1 MIRRIITYSAENRA
15 LMLFLTL
22 VVTLGAWYATKTIRL
37 DALPDLSDTQVIVY
51 TRWDR
56 SPDVVDAQVTT
67 PIVRALM
74 GAPKV
79 KTIRAVTDYGTSFVY
94 VIFDDATDLYWAR
107 SRISEYMDRIRT
119 LIPSD
124 ARLELGPDATG
135 LGWVYQY
142 VLRDTTGK
150 NDLAHLRSLQ
160 DFTIKYQLLS
170 VQGVAEVA
178 SVGGFQKQYQ
188 VTLDPVRLRASGIT
202 LNQVIE
208 KIRGSNSQVGAR
220 ILEINGAEYM
230 VRSQGYLKSK
240 ADMEQIGVG
249 TDEAGNAVT
258 LRSIATVAETP
269 ALRRG
274 VTDFMGA
281 GDAVAGVVVMRQG
294 ENAYEVISRV
304 KQKVEDMKKF
314 LPEGIELLPVYDR
327 SELIEHSISNLKIKL
342 VEEMLIVALVILIFL
357 GHFPSAIVPI
367 LTIPIAV
374 LVSFIPLNLFGVSS
388 NIMSLAGIAISIGV
402 LVDGA
407 IAEVEN
413 AYKKLEEWQR
423 TGMKEDYH
431 KVRLEALL
439 EVGPSVFF
447 SLLVIAVAFLPIFTL
462 IDQESRLFKPLAYSK
477 NLAMAVA
484 AFMAITVDPAL
495 RMLFSR
501 PPVLRTAEASLEFKP
516 HPAYATP
523 PLNPGR
529 GWGRGFVPKVLRR
542 IGSRITHTLLVGK
555 YHREE
560 EHPINRRLI
569 ALYGPVCRYTLEHP
583 KRIIGGAVVLMLS
596 LIPLYLN
603 LGQEFFP
610 ALYEE
615 SLLYMPVTAPGIAPT
630 EAARLLKLTDQI
642 IASHPEVERVF
653 GKAGRAD
660 SATDPAPLSM
670 FETNI
675 MLKPR
680 SQWTVKTPEE
690 LIAKLDASLRLPG
703 LTNAFTMPIRA
714 RVDMLTTGMRT
725 PLGLKIQ
732 AREVKDIDAVAVKA
746 EQLLKTLPGIRSV
759 VAERSSTGYYV
770 DIVPRRLDIARYG
783 LSIDDVQL
791 FVRTALGG
799 EEITQTIEG
808 VHRYGVIVRYPA
820 TWRNSVEALR
830 RSPLSI
836 PGGGQVPLS
845 AIADVSLK
853 TEPAMIRNENGFA
866 TGYVFIDTS
875 SADIGGLATRI
886 ETELKKLKP
895 LPEGVSISLSGQY
908 ENILRVRDRLLV
920 VVPITLMLIVLLLYA
935 NTRSWIKTCI
945 VMLAVP
951 FSMLGALLLLTAMG
965 IQISIAVW
973 VGLIALMGLDA
984 ETGVF
989 MLMYLDLEYEARKK
1003 KIHNERDLKEA
1014 VYAGAVHRLR
1024 PKMMTVL
1031 AAFCGPLPIMFSSAT
1046 GSDVMKA
1053 IAAPLVGGLFT
1064 SFILELV
1071 IYPPVYFLWK
1081 RRRLAAG

>member
-1 MIRRIITYSAENRA
+1 MIRRIITFSAENRA
-15 LMLFLTL
+15 LTLFLTL

-56 SPDVVDAQVTT
+56 SPDVVEAQVTT

-119 LIPSD
+119 LIPAD

-142 VLRDTTGK
+142 VLRDKTGK
-150 NDLAHLRSLQ
+150 NDLERLRSLQ

-188 VTLDPVRLRASGIT
+188 ITLDPVRLRASGIS
-202 LNQVIE
+202 LNQVID
-208 KIRGSNSQVGAR
+208 KVRGSNSQAGAR
-220 ILEINGAEYM
+220 LLEIGGAEYM
-230 VRSQGYLKSK
+230 VRSQGYLKNKSE
-240 ADMEQIGVG
+240 MEQIGVG
-249 TDEAGNAVT
+249 TDDAGNAIT
-258 LRSIATVAETP
+258 LRSLATVTEAP

-274 VTDFMGA
+274 VTDFMGE
-281 GDAVAGVVVMRQG
+281 GDAVSGVVVMRQG
-294 ENAYEVISRV
+294 GNAYDVIGRV
-304 KQKVEDMKKF
+304 KQKVEEMRKF
-314 LPEGIELLPVYDR
+314 LPEGIELIPVYDR
-327 SELIEHSISNLKIKL
+327 SELIEHSISNLKTKL
-342 VEEMLIVALVILIFL
+342 VVEMLIVALVILIFL
-357 GHFPSAIVPI
+357 NHFPSAIVPI

-407 IAEVEN
+407 IVEVEN

-423 TGMKEDYH
+423 NGMKEDYH
-431 KVRLEALL
+431 KIRLEALL

-447 SLLVIAVAFLPIFTL
+447 SLLVVAVAFLPIFTL
-462 IDQESRLFKPLAYSK
+462 VDQEGRLFKPLAYSK

-484 AFMAITVDPAL
+484 ALLAITVDPAM

-501 PPVLRTAEASLEFKP
+501 PP
-516 HPAYATP
+516 TP
-523 PLNPGR
+523 PPAPPLLGEGGPKGGR
-529 GWGRGFVPKVLRR
+529 GLVPKALHG
-542 IGSRITHTLLVGK
+542 IGSRITHTILVGK

-560 EHPINRRLI
+560 DHPISRRLI

-596 LIPLYLN
+596 MVPLYLH
-603 LGQEFFP
+603 LGHEFFP

-680 SQWTVKTPEE
+680 SQWTVKTKEE
-690 LIAKLDASLRLPG
+690 LIVKLDASLKIPG

-714 RVDMLTTGMRT
+714 RVDMLSTGMRT

-732 AREVKDIDAVAVKA
+732 GRSIADIDRVAVKA
-746 EQLLKTLPGIRSV
+746 EQALKNLPGVRSV
-759 VAERSSTGYYV
+759 VAERTATGYYV
-770 DIVPRRLDIARYG
+770 DIEPRRLDVARYG

-853 TEPAMIRNENGFA
+853 TEPGMIRNENGFL
-866 TGYVFIDTS
+866 TSYVFIDTS
-875 SADIGGLATRI
+875 SADIAGVAGRI
-886 ETELKKLKP
+886 ESELAKLQP
-895 LPEGVSISLSGQY
+895 LPEGVAIALSGQY
-908 ENILRVRDRLLV
+908 ENIIRVRDRLLV
-920 VVPITLMLIVLLLYA
+920 VVPITLMLIVFLLYA
-935 NTRSWIKTCI
+935 NTRSWPKTAI
-945 VMLAVP
+945 VLLAVP

-1024 PKMMTVL
+1024 PKMMTVM
-1031 AAFCGPLPIMFSSAT
+1031 AAFCGLLPIMFSTAT

-1081 RRRLAAG
+1081 KRKMGGV

>member
-1 MIRRIITYSAENRA
+1 MIKKIITFSANNRA
-15 LMLFLTL
+15 LVLFLTL
-22 VVTLGAWYATKTIRL
+22 VATLGAWYATKTIRL
-37 DALPDLSDTQVIVY
+37 DALPDLSDTQVILY
-51 TRWDR
+51 ARWDR
-56 SPDVVDAQVTT
+56 SPDVVEAQITT
-67 PIVRALM
+67 PIVRTLM

-79 KTIRAVTDYGTSFVY
+79 KSIRAVTDYGTAFVY
-94 VIFDDATDLYWAR
+94 VIFEDQTDLYWAR
-107 SRISEYMDRIRT
+107 SRITEYMSRLRT
-119 LIPSD
+119 IIPAD
-124 ARLELGPDATG
+124 ARLEIGPDATG

-142 VLRDTTGK
+142 VVKDETGK
-150 NDLAHLRSLQ
+150 TDLERLRALQ
-160 DFTIKYQLLS
+160 DFTIRYQLLS
-170 VQGVAEVA
+170 VPGVAEVA

-188 VTLDPVRLRASGIT
+188 ITLDPVRLRASGIS
-202 LNQVIE
+202 LNTVIE
-208 KIRGSNSQVGAR
+208 KVRASNAQAGAR
-220 ILEINGAEYM
+220 LLEINGAEYM
-230 VRSQGYLKSK
+230 IRSQGYIKSK
-240 ADMEQIGVG
+240 ADLGDIGIG
-249 TDEAGNAVT
+249 SDEAGNAVM
-258 LRSIATVAETP
+258 LRSVATINEAP

-274 VTDFMGA
+274 VTDFMGQ
-281 GDAVAGVVVMRQG
+281 GDAVSGVVVMRQN
-294 ENAYEVISRV
+294 ENAYEVIGRV
-304 KQKVEDMKKF
+304 KEKVEEVRKF
-314 LPEGIELLPVYDR
+314 LPPGITLIPVYDR
-327 SELIEHSISNLKIKL
+327 SELIEHSIANLRIKL
-342 VEEMLIVALVILIFL
+342 IEEMLIVAFVILIFL

-374 LVSFIPLNLFGVSS
+374 LISFIPLNLFGVSS
-388 NIMSLAGIAISIGV
+388 NLMSLAGIAISIGV

-407 IAEVEN
+407 IVEVEN

-423 TGMKEDYH
+423 SGMKEDYH

-447 SLLVIAVAFLPIFTL
+447 SLLVVAVAFLPIFTL
-462 IDQESRLFKPLAYSK
+462 VDQEGRLFKPLAYSK

-484 AFMAITVDPAL
+484 AVLAITVDPAM
-495 RMLFSR
+495 RMLFTR
-501 PPVLRTAEASLEFKP
+501 MQPYQLRNARLTKIV
-516 HPAYATP
+516 
-523 PLNPGR
+523 N
-529 GWGRGFVPKVLRR
+529 
-542 IGSRITHTLLVGK
+542 TLVVGK
-555 YHREE
+555 YHAEE
-560 EHPINRRLI
+560 NHPISKRLI
-569 ALYGPVCRYTLEHP
+569 ALYAPVCRYTLEHP
-583 KRIIGGAVVLMLS
+583 KRIIGAALVLMLS
-596 LIPLYLN
+596 MIPLYMH

-615 SLLYMPVTAPGIAPT
+615 SLLYMPVTAPGLSAS

-680 SQWTVKTPEE
+680 SQWTVKSKEE
-690 LIAKLDASLRLPG
+690 LIAKLDASLKIPG

-714 RVDMLTTGMRT
+714 RVDMLSTGMRT
-725 PLGLKIQ
+725 PLGLKIHG
-732 AREVKDIDAVAVKA
+732 RNVHDIDKTAVRA
-746 EQLLKTLPGIRSV
+746 EQLIKALPGVRSA
-759 VAERSSTGYYV
+759 VAERAATGYYI
-770 DIVPRRLDIARYG
+770 DIEPHRPDVARYA
-783 LSIDDVQL
+783 LSIDDVQM

-799 EEITQTIEG
+799 EELTQTIEG
-808 VHRYGVIVRYPA
+808 THRYAVIVRYAPD
-820 TWRNSVEALR
+820 WRNSVEKLKRA
-830 RSPLSI
+830 PLPI

-845 AIADVSLK
+845 AVADVSIK
-853 TEPAMIRNENGFA
+853 REAGMIRNENGFL

-875 SADIGGLATRI
+875 TADLAGLAQKI
-886 ETELKKLKP
+886 DSELEKLKP
-895 LPEGVSISLSGQY
+895 LPDSVAIALSGQY
-908 ENILRVRDRLLV
+908 ENIQRVRDRLKIV
-920 VVPITLMLIVLLLYA
+920 IPVTLMVIVFLLFF
-935 NTRSWIKTCI
+935 NTKSWVKTGI

-965 IQISIAVW
+965 VQISVAVW

-989 MLMYLDLEYEARKK
+989 MLMYLDLAYEERKK

-1014 VYAGAVHRLR
+1014 VFAGAVHRLR

-1031 AAFCGPLPIMFSSAT
+1031 AAFCGLLPIMFSSAT

-1081 RRRLAAG
+1081 KRKLLVINNAELIPAAHRRKSD

>member
-1 MIRRIITYSAENRA
+1 MIRRIITFSAENRA
-15 LMLFLTL
+15 LTLFLTL

-56 SPDVVDAQVTT
+56 SPDVVEAQVTT

-107 SRISEYMDRIRT
+107 SRISEYMNRIRT
-119 LIPSD
+119 LIPAD

-142 VLRDTTGK
+142 VLRDKTGK
-150 NDLAHLRSLQ
+150 NDLERLRSLQ

-188 VTLDPVRLRASGIT
+188 VTLDPVRLRASGIS
-202 LNQVIE
+202 LNQVID
-208 KIRGSNSQVGAR
+208 KVRGSNSQAGAR
-220 ILEINGAEYM
+220 LLEIGGAEYM
-230 VRSQGYLKSK
+230 VRSQGYLKNK

-258 LRSIATVAETP
+258 LRSIATVTEAP

-274 VTDFMGA
+274 VTDFMGE
-281 GDAVAGVVVMRQG
+281 GDAVSGVVVMRQG

-304 KQKVEDMKKF
+304 KHKVEEMKKF

-407 IAEVEN
+407 IVEVEN

-423 TGMKEDYH
+423 NGMKEDYH

-447 SLLVIAVAFLPIFTL
+447 SLLVVAVAFLPIFTL
-462 IDQESRLFKPLAYSK
+462 VDQEGRLFKPLAYSK

-484 AFMAITVDPAL
+484 AFMAITVDPAM

-501 PPVLRTAEASLEFKP
+501 PPQASLEP
-516 HPAYATP
+516 ELHPAYGTP
-523 PLNPGR
+523 PLDQGR
-529 GWGRGFVPKVLRR
+529 GWGRGFVPKALRGM
-542 IGSRITHTLLVGK
+542 GSRITHNLLVGK
-555 YHREE
+555 YHSEE
-560 EHPINRRLI
+560 NHPISRRLI
-569 ALYGPVCRYTLEHP
+569 ALYGPVCRYTLAYP

-596 LIPLYLN
+596 MIPLYLH
-603 LGQEFFP
+603 LGHEFFP

-675 MLKPR
+675 ILKPR
-680 SQWTVKTPEE
+680 SQWTVKTKEE

-714 RVDMLTTGMRT
+714 RVDMLSTGMRT

-732 AREVKDIDAVAVKA
+732 AREVKDIDVVAVKA
-746 EQLLKTLPGIRSV
+746 EQLLKALPGIRSV
-759 VAERSSTGYYV
+759 VAERTSTGYFV

-808 VHRYGVIVRYPA
+808 VHRYGVIVRYGA
-820 TWRNSVEALR
+820 DWRNSVEKLKRA
-830 RSPLSI
+830 PLGI
-836 PGGGQVPLS
+836 QGGGQVPLS

-853 TEPAMIRNENGFA
+853 TEPGMIRNENGFL

-875 SADIGGLATRI
+875 SADIGGLAARI
-886 ETELKKLKP
+886 ETELEKIKP
-895 LPEGVSISLSGQY
+895 LPEGVAIALSGQY

-920 VVPITLMLIVLLLYA
+920 VVPITIMLIIFLLYA
-935 NTRSWIKTCI
+935 NTRSWTKTGI

-1031 AAFCGPLPIMFSSAT
+1031 AAFCGLLPIMFSSAT

-1064 SFILELV
+1064 SFLLELV

-1081 RRRLAAG
+1081 RRKLVVA

>member
-1 MIRRIITYSAENRA
+1 MIRRIITFSAENRA
-15 LMLFLTL
+15 LTLFLTL
-22 VVTLGAWYATKTIRL
+22 VVTLGGWYATKTIRL

-51 TRWDR
+51 ARWDR
-56 SPDVVDAQVTT
+56 SPDVVEAQVTT

-107 SRISEYMDRIRT
+107 SRISEYMNRIRT
-119 LIPSD
+119 LIPAD

-142 VLRDTTGK
+142 VLRDKTGK
-150 NDLAHLRSLQ
+150 NDLERLRSLQ

-188 VTLDPVRLRASGIT
+188 ITLDPVRLRASGIS
-202 LNQVIE
+202 LNQVID
-208 KIRGSNSQVGAR
+208 KVRGSNSQAGAR
-220 ILEINGAEYM
+220 LLEIGGAEYM
-230 VRSQGYLKSK
+230 VRSQGYLKNKSE
-240 ADMEQIGVG
+240 MEQIGVG
-249 TDEAGNAVT
+249 TDDAGNAIT
-258 LRSIATVAETP
+258 LRTLATVTEAP

-274 VTDFMGA
+274 VTDFMGE
-281 GDAVAGVVVMRQG
+281 GDAVSGVVVMRQG
-294 ENAYEVISRV
+294 ENAYDVIGRV
-304 KQKVEDMKKF
+304 KQKVEEMKKF
-314 LPEGIELLPVYDR
+314 LPEGIKLIPVYDR
-327 SELIEHSISNLKIKL
+327 SELIEHSISNLKTKL
-342 VEEMLIVALVILIFL
+342 VVEMLIVALVILIFL
-357 GHFPSAIVPI
+357 NHFPSAIVPI

-407 IAEVEN
+407 IVEVEN

-423 TGMKEDYH
+423 NGMKEDYH

-447 SLLVIAVAFLPIFTL
+447 SLLVVAVAFLPIFTL
-462 IDQESRLFKPLAYSK
+462 VDQEGRLFKPLAYSK

-484 AFMAITVDPAL
+484 AFMAITVDPAM
-495 RMLFSR
+495 RMLFTR
-501 PPVLRTAEASLEFKP
+501 VPKP
-516 HPAYATP
+516 HPASGTRSLSGRPAA
-523 PLNPGR
+523 PLDQGR
-529 GWGRGFVPKVLRR
+529 GWGRSLVPKALHGIRA
-542 IGSRITHTLLVGK
+542 RITHTILVGK

-560 EHPINRRLI
+560 DHPISRRLI

-596 LIPLYLN
+596 MVPLYLH
-603 LGQEFFP
+603 LGHEFFP

-615 SLLYMPVTAPGIAPT
+615 SLLYMPVTAPGIAST

-680 SQWTVKTPEE
+680 SQWTVKTKEE
-690 LIAKLDASLRLPG
+690 LIAKLDASLKIPG

-714 RVDMLTTGMRT
+714 RVDMLSTGMRT

-732 AREVKDIDAVAVKA
+732 GRSIADIDRVAVKV
-746 EQLLKTLPGIRSV
+746 EQALKKLPGVRSA
-759 VAERSSTGYYV
+759 VAERTATGYYV
-770 DIVPRRLDIARYG
+770 DIEPRRLDVARYG

-853 TEPAMIRNENGFA
+853 TEPGMIRNENGFL
-866 TGYVFIDTS
+866 TSYVFIDTS
-875 SADIGGLATRI
+875 SADIAGVAGRI
-886 ETELKKLKP
+886 ESELAKLQP
-895 LPEGVSISLSGQY
+895 LPEGVAIALSGQY

-920 VVPITLMLIVLLLYA
+920 VVPITLMLIVFLLYA
-935 NTRSWIKTCI
+935 NTRSWPKTAI
-945 VMLAVP
+945 VLLAVP

-1003 KIHNERDLKEA
+1003 KIHNQRDLKEA

-1024 PKMMTVL
+1024 PKMMTVM
-1031 AAFCGPLPIMFSSAT
+1031 AAFCGLLPIMFSTAT

-1081 RRRLAAG
+1081 KRKLVAV

>member
-1 MIRRIITYSAENRA
+1 MIRRIITFSAENRA
-15 LMLFLTL
+15 LTLFLTL
-22 VVTLGAWYATKTIRL
+22 VVTLGGWYATKTIRL

-51 TRWDR
+51 ARWDR
-56 SPDVVDAQVTT
+56 SPDVVEAQVTT

-107 SRISEYMDRIRT
+107 SRISEYMNRIRT
-119 LIPSD
+119 LIPAD

-142 VLRDTTGK
+142 VLRDKTGK
-150 NDLAHLRSLQ
+150 NDLERLRSLQ

-188 VTLDPVRLRASGIT
+188 ITLDPVRLRASGIS
-202 LNQVIE
+202 LNQVID
-208 KIRGSNSQVGAR
+208 KVRGSNSQAGAR
-220 ILEINGAEYM
+220 LLEIGGAEYM
-230 VRSQGYLKSK
+230 VRSQGYLKNKSE
-240 ADMEQIGVG
+240 MEQIGVG
-249 TDEAGNAVT
+249 TDDAGNAIT
-258 LRSIATVAETP
+258 LRTLATVTEAP

-281 GDAVAGVVVMRQG
+281 GDAVSGVVVMRQG
-294 ENAYEVISRV
+294 ENAYDVIGRV
-304 KQKVEDMKKF
+304 KQKVEEMRKF
-314 LPEGIELLPVYDR
+314 LPEGIKLIPVYDR
-327 SELIEHSISNLKIKL
+327 SELIEHSISNLKTKL
-342 VEEMLIVALVILIFL
+342 VAEMLIVALVILIFL
-357 GHFPSAIVPI
+357 NHFPSAIVPI

-407 IAEVEN
+407 IVEVEN

-423 TGMKEDYH
+423 NGMKEDYH

-447 SLLVIAVAFLPIFTL
+447 SLLVVAVAFLPIFTL
-462 IDQESRLFKPLAYSK
+462 VDQEGRLFKPLAYSK

-484 AFMAITVDPAL
+484 AFMAITVDPAM

-501 PPVLRTAEASLEFKP
+501 TP
-516 HPAYATP
+516 TP
-523 PLNPGR
+523 PPPPAPPLLGEGGPKGGR
-529 GWGRGFVPKVLRR
+529 GLVPKALHGIRA
-542 IGSRITHTLLVGK
+542 RITHTILVGK
-555 YHREE
+555 YHPEE
-560 EHPINRRLI
+560 NHPISRRLI

-596 LIPLYLN
+596 MVPLYLH
-603 LGQEFFP
+603 LGHEFFP

-615 SLLYMPVTAPGIAPT
+615 SLLYMPVTAPGIAST

-680 SQWTVKTPEE
+680 SQWTVKTKEE
-690 LIAKLDASLRLPG
+690 LIAKLDASLKIPG

-714 RVDMLTTGMRT
+714 RVDMLSTGMRT

-732 AREVKDIDAVAVKA
+732 GRSIADIDRVAVKA
-746 EQLLKTLPGIRSV
+746 EQALKKLPGVRSA
-759 VAERSSTGYYV
+759 VAERTATGYYV
-770 DIVPRRLDIARYG
+770 DIEPRRLDVARYG

-853 TEPAMIRNENGFA
+853 TEPGMIRNENGFL
-866 TGYVFIDTS
+866 TSYVFIDTS
-875 SADIGGLATRI
+875 SADIAGVAGRI
-886 ETELKKLKP
+886 ESELAKLQP
-895 LPEGVSISLSGQY
+895 LPEGVAIALSGQY

-920 VVPITLMLIVLLLYA
+920 VVPITLMLIVFLLYA
-935 NTRSWIKTCI
+935 NTRSWPKTAI
-945 VMLAVP
+945 VLLAVP

-965 IQISIAVW
+965 IQISMAVW

-1024 PKMMTVL
+1024 PKMMTVM
-1031 AAFCGPLPIMFSSAT
+1031 AAFCGLLPIMFSTAT

-1081 RRRLAAG
+1081 KRKLVGV

>member
-1 MIRRIITYSAENRA
+1 MIRRIITFSAENRA
-15 LMLFLTL
+15 LVLFLTL
-22 VVTLGAWYATKTIRL
+22 VTTLGAWYATKTIRL

-51 TRWDR
+51 ARWDR
-56 SPDVVDAQVTT
+56 SPDVIEAQVTT
-67 PIVRALM
+67 PIVRTLM

-79 KTIRAVTDYGTSFVY
+79 KSIRAVTDYGTAFVY
-94 VIFDDATDLYWAR
+94 VIFDDQTDLYWAR
-107 SRISEYMDRIRT
+107 SRITEFMSRLRAMV
-119 LIPSD
+119 PAD
-124 ARLELGPDATG
+124 ARLEIGPDATG

-142 VLRDTTGK
+142 VIKDETGK
-150 NDLAHLRSLQ
+150 SDLERLRALQ

-170 VQGVAEVA
+170 VPGVAEVA

-188 VTLDPVRLRASGIT
+188 ITVDPVRLRASGIN
-202 LNQVIE
+202 LNTVIE
-208 KIRGSNSQVGAR
+208 RVRASNAQAGAR
-220 ILEINGAEYM
+220 LLEINGAEYM
-230 VRSQGYLKSK
+230 IRSQGYIKSK
-240 ADMEQIGVG
+240 ADLAAIGIG
-249 TDEAGNAVT
+249 SDEAGNAVT
-258 LRSIATVAETP
+258 LHSVATITEAP

-274 VTDFMGA
+274 VTDFMGQ
-281 GDAVAGVVVMRQG
+281 GDAVSGVVVMRQN
-294 ENAYEVISRV
+294 ENAHEVIGRV
-304 KQKVEDMKKF
+304 KQKIEEIRKF
-314 LPEGIELLPVYDR
+314 LPAGISLVPVYDR
-327 SELIEHSISNLKIKL
+327 SELIEHSISNLQVKL
-342 VEEMLIVALVILIFL
+342 IEEMLIVALVILVFL

-374 LVSFIPLNLFGVSS
+374 LISFIPLNLFGVSS

-407 IAEVEN
+407 IVEVEN

-423 TGMKEDYH
+423 NGMKEDYH

-447 SLLVIAVAFLPIFTL
+447 SLLVVAVAFLPIFTL
-462 IDQESRLFKPLAYSK
+462 IDQEGRLFKPLAYSK

-484 AFMAITVDPAL
+484 AFLAITVDPAM
-495 RMLFSR
+495 RMLFTWV
-501 PPVLRTAEASLEFKP
+501 P
-516 HPAYATP
+516 TP
-523 PLNPGR
+523 PQAPPLIGE
-529 GWGRGFVPKVLRR
+529 GGPKGGV
-542 IGSRITHTLLVGK
+542 GSRLLNTLLVGK

-560 EHPINRRLI
+560 DHPISRRLI

-583 KRIIGGAVVLMLS
+583 KRIIGAAIVLMLS
-596 LIPLYLN
+596 MVPLYLH
-603 LGQEFFP
+603 LGTEFFP

-615 SLLYMPVTAPGIAPT
+615 SLLYMPVTAPGLSAT

-660 SATDPAPLSM
+660 TATDPAPLSM

-680 SQWTVKTPEE
+680 SQWTVKSKEE
-690 LIAKLDASLRLPG
+690 LIAKLDASLKIPG
-703 LTNAFTMPIRA
+703 ITNAFTMPIRA
-714 RVDMLTTGMRT
+714 RVDMLSTGMRT
-725 PLGLKIQ
+725 PLGLKIHG
-732 AREVKDIDAVAVKA
+732 RDVHEIDKTAVRA
-746 EQLLKTLPGIRSV
+746 EQLLKALPGVRSV
-759 VAERSSTGYYV
+759 VAERAATGYYI
-770 DIVPRRLDIARYG
+770 DIEPRRQDVARYN
-783 LSIDDVQL
+783 LSMDDVQM

-808 VHRYGVIVRYPA
+808 THRYGVIVRYAPD
-820 TWRNSVEALR
+820 WRNSVEKLKRA
-830 RSPLSI
+830 PLPI

-845 AIADVSLK
+845 AVADVSTK
-853 TEPAMIRNENGFA
+853 TEAGMIRNENGFL

-875 SADIGGLATRI
+875 TSDLAGLAQKI
-886 ETELKKLKP
+886 ETELEKLKP
-895 LPEGVSISLSGQY
+895 LPDSVSLSLSGQY
-908 ENILRVRDRLLV
+908 ENILRVRDRLKV
-920 VVPITLMLIVLLLYA
+920 VIPITLLIIVFLLWF
-935 NTRSWIKTCI
+935 NTRSWVKTGI

-951 FSMLGALLLLTAMG
+951 FSMLGALILLTAMG
-965 IQISIAVW
+965 VQISIAVW

-989 MLMYLDLEYEARKK
+989 MLMYLDIEYEARKK
-1003 KIHNERDLKEA
+1003 KIHNERDLKDA

-1031 AAFCGPLPIMFSSAT
+1031 AAFCGLLPVMFSSAT

-1071 IYPPVYFLWK
+1071 IYPPIYLLWK
-1081 RRRLAAG
+1081 RRGLVRG

>member
-1 MIRRIITYSAENRA
+1 MIRRIITFSAENRA
-15 LMLFLTL
+15 LTLFLTL

-56 SPDVVDAQVTT
+56 SPDVVEAQVTT

-107 SRISEYMDRIRT
+107 SRISEYMNRIRT
-119 LIPSD
+119 LIPAD

-142 VLRDTTGK
+142 VLRDKTGK
-150 NDLAHLRSLQ
+150 NDLERLRSLQ

-188 VTLDPVRLRASGIT
+188 ITLDPVRLRASGIS

-208 KIRGSNSQVGAR
+208 KVRGSNAQAGAR
-220 ILEINGAEYM
+220 LLEISGAEYM
-230 VRSQGYLKSK
+230 VRSQGYLKTK

-249 TDEAGNAVT
+249 SDEAGNAIT
-258 LRSIATVAETP
+258 LRSLATVTEAP

-274 VTDFMGA
+274 VTDFMGE
-281 GDAVAGVVVMRQG
+281 GDAVSGIVIMRQG

-304 KQKVEDMKKF
+304 KQKVEDMKRF
-314 LPEGIELLPVYDR
+314 LPEGIELIPVYDR

-342 VEEMLIVALVILIFL
+342 IEEMLIVALVILIFL

-367 LTIPIAV
+367 LTIPLAV
-374 LVSFIPLNLFGVSS
+374 LISFIPLNLFGVGS

-407 IAEVEN
+407 IVEVEN

-423 TGMKEDYH
+423 NGMREEYH

-447 SLLVIAVAFLPIFTL
+447 SLLVVAVAFLPIFTL
-462 IDQESRLFKPLAYSK
+462 VDQEGRLFKPLAYSK

-484 AFMAITVDPAL
+484 ACMAITVDPAM

-501 PPVLRTAEASLEFKP
+501 SP
-516 HPAYATP
+516 TP
-523 PLNPGR
+523 PPAPPLIGEGGPKG
-529 GWGRGFVPKVLRR
+529 GRGFVPKALHV
-542 IGSRITHTLLVGK
+542 IGSRITHTILVGK

-560 EHPINRRLI
+560 DHPISRRLI
-569 ALYGPVCRYTLEHP
+569 ALYGPVCRYTLQHP

-596 LIPLYLN
+596 MVPLYLH
-603 LGQEFFP
+603 LGHEFFP

-680 SQWTVKTPEE
+680 SQWTVKTKEE
-690 LIAKLDASLRLPG
+690 LIAKLDATLKIPG

-732 AREVKDIDAVAVKA
+732 ARELKDIDAVAVKA

-759 VAERSSTGYYV
+759 VAERTATGYYV
-770 DIVPRRLDIARYG
+770 DIEPRRLDVARYG

-808 VHRYGVIVRYPA
+808 VHRYGLIVRYGA
-820 TWRNSVEALR
+820 DWRNSVEKLK

-845 AIADVSLK
+845 AVADISIK
-853 TEPAMIRNENGFA
+853 TEPGMIRNENGFL

-886 ETELKKLKP
+886 ETELTKLTP
-895 LPEGVSISLSGQY
+895 LPEGVAITLSGQY
-908 ENILRVRDRLLV
+908 ENMVRVRDRLLV
-920 VVPITLMLIVLLLYA
+920 VIPITLMLIVFLLYA
-935 NTRSWIKTCI
+935 NTRSWTKTGI
-945 VMLAVP
+945 VLLAVP

-1003 KIHNERDLKEA
+1003 KIHSERDLKEA
-1014 VYAGAVHRLR
+1014 VYAGAVQRLR
-1024 PKMMTVL
+1024 PKMMTVM
-1031 AAFCGPLPIMFSSAT
+1031 AAFCGLLPIMFSTAT
-1046 GSDVMKA
+1046 GSDIMKA

-1064 SFILELV
+1064 SFLLELV

-1081 RRRLAAG
+1081 KRKLVGV

>member
-1 MIRRIITYSAENRA
+1 MIKRIITFSANNRA
-15 LMLFLTL
+15 LVLFLTL
-22 VVTLGAWYATKTIRL
+22 VATLGAWYATKTIRL
-37 DALPDLSDTQVIVY
+37 DALPDLSDTQVILY
-51 TRWDR
+51 ARWDR
-56 SPDVVDAQVTT
+56 SPDVVEAQITT
-67 PIVRALM
+67 PIVRTLM

-79 KTIRAVTDYGTSFVY
+79 KSIRAVTDYGTEFVY
-94 VIFDDATDLYWAR
+94 VIFEDQTDLYWAR
-107 SRISEYMDRIRT
+107 SRITEYMSRLRT
-119 LIPSD
+119 IIPAD
-124 ARLELGPDATG
+124 ARLEIGPDATG

-142 VLRDTTGK
+142 VVKDETGK
-150 NDLAHLRSLQ
+150 SDLERLRALQ
-160 DFTIKYQLLS
+160 DFTIRYQLLS
-170 VQGVAEVA
+170 VPGVAEVA

-188 VTLDPVRLRASGIT
+188 ITLDPVRLRASGIS
-202 LNQVIE
+202 LNTVIE
-208 KIRGSNSQVGAR
+208 KVRASNAQAGAR
-220 ILEINGAEYM
+220 LLEINGAEYM
-230 VRSQGYLKSK
+230 IRSQGYIKSK
-240 ADMEQIGVG
+240 ADLGDIGIG
-249 TDEAGNAVT
+249 SDEAGNAVM
-258 LRSIATVAETP
+258 LRSVATINEAP

-274 VTDFMGA
+274 VTDFIGQ
-281 GDAVAGVVVMRQG
+281 GDAVSGVVVMRQN
-294 ENAYEVISRV
+294 ENAYEVIGRV
-304 KQKVEDMKKF
+304 KERVEEVRKF
-314 LPEGIELLPVYDR
+314 LPPGITLMPVYDR
-327 SELIEHSISNLKIKL
+327 SELIEHSIANLRIKL
-342 VEEMLIVALVILIFL
+342 IEEMLIVAFVILIFL

-374 LVSFIPLNLFGVSS
+374 LISFIPLNLFGVSS
-388 NIMSLAGIAISIGV
+388 NLMSLAGIAISIGV

-407 IAEVEN
+407 IVEVEN

-423 TGMKEDYH
+423 SGMKEDYH

-447 SLLVIAVAFLPIFTL
+447 SLLVVAVAFLPIFTL
-462 IDQESRLFKPLAYSK
+462 VDQEGRLFKPLAYSK

-484 AFMAITVDPAL
+484 AFLAITVDPAM
-495 RMLFSR
+495 RMLFTR
-501 PPVLRTAEASLEFKP
+501 MQPYQLRNARLTKIV
-516 HPAYATP
+516 
-523 PLNPGR
+523 N
-529 GWGRGFVPKVLRR
+529 
-542 IGSRITHTLLVGK
+542 TLAVGK
-555 YHREE
+555 YHAEE
-560 EHPINRRLI
+560 NHPISKRLI
-569 ALYGPVCRYTLEHP
+569 ALYAPVCRYTLEHP
-583 KRIIGGAVVLMLS
+583 KRIIGAALVLMLS
-596 LIPLYLN
+596 MIPLYMH

-615 SLLYMPVTAPGIAPT
+615 SLLYMPVTAPGLSAS

-680 SQWTVKTPEE
+680 SQWTVKSKEE
-690 LIAKLDASLRLPG
+690 LIAKFDASLKIPG

-714 RVDMLTTGMRT
+714 RVDMLSTGMRT
-725 PLGLKIQ
+725 PLGLKIHG
-732 AREVKDIDAVAVKA
+732 RNVHDIDKTAVRA
-746 EQLLKTLPGIRSV
+746 EQLIKALPGVRSA
-759 VAERSSTGYYV
+759 VAERAATGYYI
-770 DIVPRRLDIARYG
+770 DIEPRRPDVARYA
-783 LSIDDVQL
+783 LSIDDVQM

-799 EEITQTIEG
+799 EELTQTIEG
-808 VHRYGVIVRYPA
+808 THRYAVIVRYAPD
-820 TWRNSVEALR
+820 WRNSVEKLKRA
-830 RSPLSI
+830 PLPI

-845 AIADVSLK
+845 AVADVSIK
-853 TEPAMIRNENGFA
+853 REAGMIRNENGFL

-875 SADIGGLATRI
+875 TADLAGLAQKI
-886 ETELKKLKP
+886 DSELEKLKP
-895 LPEGVSISLSGQY
+895 LPDSVAIALSGQY
-908 ENILRVRDRLLV
+908 ENIQRVRDRLKIV
-920 VVPITLMLIVLLLYA
+920 IPVTLMVIVFLLFF
-935 NTRSWIKTCI
+935 NTKSWVKTGI

-965 IQISIAVW
+965 VQISVAVW

-989 MLMYLDLEYEARKK
+989 MLMYLDLAYEERKK

-1014 VYAGAVHRLR
+1014 VFAGAVHRLR

-1031 AAFCGPLPIMFSSAT
+1031 AAFCGLLPIMFSSAT

-1081 RRRLAAG
+1081 KRKLLVINNAELIPAAHRRKSD